1 MGGANLVLPGPRL
14 DGASLYALFE
24 AEGVSSTAGVPTVW
38 LGLLDW
44 VDGHAKEFTSLK
56 RVIIGGSAVPAIMI
70 SQFHHKGVEVRQ
82 AWGMTETS
90 PLGLSAAL
98 KPHHRLLPAEDRF
111 ARDSNQGGPGFG
123 LALRVVGGEGR
134 GWTPDD
140 ARIGA
145 PP

>member
-1 MGGANLVLPGPRL
+1 MGGAKLVLPGARR

-44 VDGHAKEFTSLK
+44 MDGHAKEFTSLK

-70 SQFHHKGVEVRQ
+70 SRFHHKGVEVRQ

-98 KPHHRLLPAEDRF
+98 KPKHRLLPHEDRL
-111 ARDSNQGGPGFG
+111 ALECKHGRPGFG
-123 LALRVVGGEGR
+123 MGFREVGR
-134 GWTPDD
+134 GWG
-140 ARIGA
+140 REREGQE
-145 PP
+145 